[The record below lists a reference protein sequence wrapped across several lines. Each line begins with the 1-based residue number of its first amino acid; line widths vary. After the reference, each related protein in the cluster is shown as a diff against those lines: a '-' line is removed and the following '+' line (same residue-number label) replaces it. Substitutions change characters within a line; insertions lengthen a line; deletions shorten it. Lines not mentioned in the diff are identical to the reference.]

1 MVLWGWQ
8 ILAHDLFQV
17 MKWKMSMCERRRHR
31 RKQGNTAV
39 FEEMCMLNWSW
50 AWKPKEVQC
59 QGLFQNIYQKKHP
72 TKPLQTT
79 RLFAKLGSV
88 LLACVFE
95 IFYSSCIRL
104 PGDLPISHAA
114 QCTILPLFA
123 SLLVWQQIL
132 LMWCA
137 WPKMCHRCRRVSE
150 KRLWS
155 LSDKFHMSAWGRG
168 NMSRSSN
175 QRGGRGSRD
184 ADYLTAVGAGSAP
197 GVLCL
202 GMLLGA
208 FWQKD
213 TYTAPFLK

>member
-1 MVLWGWQ
+1 MRLADLGPWFVSSNEMKDEYVREKKALEKTRKRCSVWGNV
-8 ILAHDLFQV
+8 QV
-17 MKWKMSMCERRRHR
+17 ELKLGLET
-31 RKQGNTAV
+31 QGSPMPRFV
-39 FEEMCMLNWSW
+39 
-50 AWKPKEVQC
+50 PKH
-59 QGLFQNIYQKKHP
+59 IPKKKHP

-123 SLLVWQQIL
+123 SLLVWQQVL

-175 QRGGRGSRD
+175 QQGGRGSRD
-184 ADYLTAVGAGSAP
+184 ADYLTAVGAGSAL

-208 FWQKD
+208 FWQKN